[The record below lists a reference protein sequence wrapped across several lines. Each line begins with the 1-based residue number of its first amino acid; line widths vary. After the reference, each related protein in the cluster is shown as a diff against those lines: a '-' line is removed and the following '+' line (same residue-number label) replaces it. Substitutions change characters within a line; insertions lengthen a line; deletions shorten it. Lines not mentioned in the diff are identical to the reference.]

1 MIVCFGEK
9 AINSHQDRPPRHTGG
24 TYVTIYGVPAGKR
37 RTVYPGWLRDPL
49 PFKGLHTLTTG
60 I

>member
-24 TYVTIYGVPAGKR
+24 TYVTISG
-37 RTVYPGWLRDPL
+37 
-49 PFKGLHTLTTG
+49 TG
-60 I
+60 RGEPDALFHH